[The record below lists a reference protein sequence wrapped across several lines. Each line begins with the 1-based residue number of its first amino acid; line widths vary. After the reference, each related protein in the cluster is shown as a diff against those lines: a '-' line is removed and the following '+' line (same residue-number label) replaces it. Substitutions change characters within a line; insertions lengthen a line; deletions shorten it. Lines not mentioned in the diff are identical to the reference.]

1 MPTCSRHVSGACLR
15 VKEVGSGESG
25 CNIGSGVALS
35 VPHTRG
41 RMDIYID
48 VDY

>member
-15 VKEVGSGESG
+15 VKKLGRGESG

-35 VPHTRG
+35 VPPTRG
-41 RMDIYID
+41 RMDIYLD
-48 VDY
+48 DDY